1 MIPQAL
7 STILQPAIAIAI
19 GVGAL
24 ATVPL
29 IGASGS
35 SEEESDTVADPGN
48 NTPLEQNP
56 PQFQFQW
63 DANFIT
69 DPARSLVKNSLVWF
83 FDILDQ
89 TQGFF
94 AEATESIQDLV
105 SEAKLEQQNIAKTRG
120 ESGNVGNKDGT
131 PPSEIEIE
139 E

>member
-29 IGASGS
+29 IAASGS
-35 SEEESDTVADPGN
+35 SEEESDTVADLPSD
-48 NTPLEQNP
+48 QNP

-69 DPARSLVKNSLVWF
+69 DPARSLVKTSLVWF

-94 AEATESIQDLV
+94 AEATENIQDLV
-105 SEAKLEQQNIAKTRG
+105 SEAKLEQQNIAKSRG
-120 ESGNVGNKDGT
+120 ETANTTKDGT
-131 PPSEIEIE
+131 TPSEIEIE
-139 E
+139 VGE

>member
-7 STILQPAIAIAI
+7 STILQPAVAIAI
-19 GVGAL
+19 GIGAL

-35 SEEESDTVADPGN
+35 SEEESDTVADLPSD
-48 NTPLEQNP
+48 QNP

-69 DPARSLVKNSLVWF
+69 DPARSLVKTSLVWF

-105 SEAKLEQQNIAKTRG
+105 SEAKLEQQNIAKARG